1 MRGVINTKVKSQGS
15 NNTQNVTE
23 EPASLIGR
31 VILNKKNLD
40 MQEPR
45 RIVEWKQD
53 IPASIK
59 ILHPGRDERN
69 RQRSQKRDAER
80 LSLAKQLNSWGNL

>member
-45 RIVEWKQD
+45 RIVE
-53 IPASIK
+53 
-59 ILHPGRDERN
+59 
-69 RQRSQKRDAER
+69 
-80 LSLAKQLNSWGNL
+80 